1 MLASCSQEGEP
12 AGEALPDGQYPLQ
25 IASVTLDVEGTAQPW
40 TRVTETPDG
49 SGSEWQEGD
58 RIGVQAGTGT
68 PGTYIVQADGTVIAE
83 TPVYWQSTAPAT
95 VTAWYPTDT
104 DIDLSDQSQGLAYV
118 LRARVQNAPF
128 NQPVQ
133 LNFTHQLAKV
143 RVVLNGTQAGQ
154 VTKVEVNNYPQCRNN
169 RGSVEFD
176 SRVPG
181 WITMHKVNATTW
193 EANVVPGPQIDPAAF
208 IRLNG
213 TSLATIGTGFPATLE
228 AGKLY
233 TIDLTVGEKLIDLS
247 TYTGTSL
254 TIGDKV
260 ILTGKNDNL
269 QILLQ
274 GGADVTL
281 QDVDLTNASGGPVI
295 KTTVYGGNCTL
306 TLRGTNKLTGT
317 TVISP
322 SSLSENDY
330 GHGGGILVYKGT
342 LTIDSEP
349 GGALTIDR
357 RIASGDSYGAGMNV
371 RSGGSLVINGGDITI
386 LAVADNTR
394 DSGAGIGSIS
404 ASAETSIITI
414 NGGHI
419 TIGQGGAGSAA
430 IGGGSNSDDTMDI
443 TITGEGTVITAER
456 SPEASCIVGNIMSGT
471 IRIGGGATVNGVKYD
486 TEHIGEL

>member
-1 MLASCSQEGEP
+1 MLVSCSQEGEP

-68 PGTYIVQADGTVIAE
+68 PGTYTVQADGTVIAE

-104 DIDLSDQSQGLAYV
+104 DIDLSDQSQSLAYV
-118 LRARVQNAPF
+118 LQATVANAPF

-143 RVVLNGTQAGQ
+143 RVIPAGTQAAL
-154 VTKVEVNNYPQCRNN
+154 VSTVELYGPATCTHSQGVPT
-169 RGSVEFD
+169 GSVE
-176 SRVPG
+176 R
-181 WITMHKVNATTW
+181 WIKMMPVTRDGQACW
-193 EANVVPGPQIDPAAF
+193 EANVVPGHAVSRL
-208 IRLNG
+208 RLNG
-213 TSLATIGTGFPATLE
+213 TTECTLTTAVDPQ
-228 AGKLY
+228 AGAMH
-233 TIDLTVGEKLIDLS
+233 TVNLTVGEKLIDLS

-281 QDVDLTNASGGPVI
+281 QDVDLTNTSGGPVI
-295 KTTVYGGNCTL
+295 RTTSNGGNCTL

-330 GHGGGILVYKGT
+330 GHGGGILVYGGT

-357 RIASGDSYGAGMNV
+357 RIASGDSYGAGMNA

-404 ASAETSIITI
+404 ASVETSIITI

-419 TIGQGGAGSAA
+419 TIGQGGTGSAA

-456 SPEASCIVGNIMSGT
+456 SPKASCIVGNIAFGT